1 MATVDD
7 DVNPPHDIQAFTD
20 LDGATGVYNEGE
32 PDGEYTTF
40 WKFYRNGE
48 AYFAQIFKPRPD
60 VNIAERYP
68 KELALRKWQQL
79 KGRITSYTSRD
90 LPFSRMRPPNPASGF
105 VTFSVS
111 IWHADCLA
119 TLSRQTP
126 LVTLLDIVGEA
137 QIMEQV
143 SSIQHKN
150 IIQYYGCLKRDGR
163 LAGIVLERHKCTL
176 TDFFMWQMDKD
187 KDKNGTIDS
196 QRFMEELES
205 AILHLHQAG
214 LAHNDLKPSNILL
227 DKDNLPVLI
236 DFGSCRPFGERL
248 MEGGTP
254 GWCNPEKLVM
264 FSDKEHDLFSLDK
277 IREWLTDPDR
287 ALDG

>member
-1 MATVDD
+1 MTTVKD
-7 DVNPPHDIQAFTD
+7 DVSPPHDIQSFAD
-20 LDGATGVYNEGE
+20 LDGATGVPNEGE

-60 VNIAERYP
+60 VNIEEVKDAMRRIPDAEIYP
-68 KELALRKWQQL
+68 EIPEEVSLKEMATTGKPDNELYIKRPSLL
-79 KGRITSYTSRD
+79 TYETSQPHEWIRGVF
-90 LPFSRMRPPNPASGF
+90 L
-105 VTFSVS
+105 
-111 IWHADCLA
+111 
-119 TLSRQTP
+119 
-126 LVTLLDIVGEA
+126 GEA
-137 QIMEQV
+137 RIMEQV

-150 IIQYYGCLKRDGR
+150 IIQYFGCLKRDRR
-163 LAGIVLERHKCTL
+163 LAGIVLERHKCSL
-176 TDFFMWQMDKD
+176 MDFFMWQMDKD
-187 KDKNGTIDS
+187 KDKNGTINS

-236 DFGSCRPFGERL
+236 DFGSCRPFGARL

-254 GWCNPEKLVM
+254 GWCDGEKLVM
-264 FSDKEHDLFSLDK
+264 FSDKEHDLFSLNK
-277 IREWLTDPDR
+277 IREWLADPDR
-287 ALDG
+287 TFNG

>member
-1 MATVDD
+1 MATVND
-7 DVNPPHDIQAFTD
+7 DVSPPHDIQAFTD
-20 LDGATGVYNEGE
+20 LDGATGVPNEGE

-60 VNIAERYP
+60 VNIAEVKEAMRKIPDADIYP
-68 KELALRKWQQL
+68 EIPEGVSLKEMATNEKPDNELYIKRPSLL
-79 KGRITSYTSRD
+79 TYETSAPRGWIRD
-90 LPFSRMRPPNPASGF
+90 VFL
-105 VTFSVS
+105 
-111 IWHADCLA
+111 
-119 TLSRQTP
+119 
-126 LVTLLDIVGEA
+126 GEA

-150 IIQYYGCLKRDGR
+150 IIRYYGCLKRDRR
-163 LAGIVLERHKCTL
+163 LAGIILERHKCSL

-205 AILHLHQAG
+205 AIFHLHQAG

-227 DKDNLPVLI
+227 DEDNLPVLI

-264 FSDKEHDLFSLDK
+264 FSDKEHDLFGLDR
-277 IREWLTDPDR
+277 IREWLDDPDR
-287 ALDG
+287 ALHG